1 MLKVQVE
8 SKRDYLRFLYISRGS
23 IAETEYLLHLSNRLD
38 YLNDVEFN
46 KIDKLRED
54 TAKTLFGLIISVE
67 KETNIIS
74 RMIALITSTII
85 IYGLKAGNNF

>member
-1 MLKVQVE
+1 M
-8 SKRDYLRFLYISRGS
+8 
-23 IAETEYLLHLSNRLD
+23 HLSNRLD